1 VLVLLPASDAK
12 RPVADGP
19 PLDPAG
25 LSFPELAP
33 TRAAVLTALLEVS
46 GGPDAPRRLSESPG
60 AAAVIRRNLELRDAP
75 TTPAGRLYSG
85 VLYDALGL
93 DDLDAGARRRAR
105 RWIVMV
111 SALWGAVRP
120 EDRVP
125 SYRLNMCGR
134 LPGLGH
140 LPDVWRPALGE
151 VLPAAA
157 GRGLVVDC
165 RSSEYATAWRPSGEL
180 AERTLV
186 VRVVRDLEGRRGSG
200 SHAAK
205 AVRGLLVRRIVT
217 DGLDPRR
224 PEALAEG
231 LGPHFAVG
239 LRAAAGPARS
249 WVLDVVEPPPAA

>member
-12 RPVADGP
+12 RPVADGAAR
-19 PLDPAG
+19 DPAD

-33 TRAAVLTALLEVS
+33 TRDAVLRGLLEVS
-46 GGPDAPRRLSESPG
+46 AGPDAPRRLSESPG

-75 TTPAGRLYSG
+75 TTRAEQLYAG

-93 DDLDAGARRRAR
+93 DDLDPVARRRAR
-105 RWIVMV
+105 RWIVIV
-111 SALWGAVRP
+111 SALWGAVRLD
-120 EDRVP
+120 DRVP

-157 GRGLVVDC
+157 GRGLLVDC

-180 AERTLV
+180 AERTLI
-186 VRVVRDLEGRRGSG
+186 VRVVRDLENRRGSG

-217 DGLDPRR
+217 EGLDPRR
-224 PEALAEG
+224 PDDLAEG
-231 LGPHFAVG
+231 LEPHFAVG
-239 LRAAAGPARS
+239 LRAGAGPARS
-249 WVLDVVEPPPAA
+249 WVLDVVEPPPA